1 MDVQVNLHVFP
12 SSLYFIKLSATTDSK
27 WQNKTMSKDAAKKLA
42 ERGSARSHRP
52 TGAKFVKYIGSN
64 WSTDSKSLPK
74 QSKVAPFAAIRRD
87 AVAQAFQ
94 GKIIVIDAGPELA
107 RSNDTYYRYRP
118 HSAFAHLTGWGA
130 ETVPDSVLVIDAR
143 GKKQK
148 SVLYFRET
156 AGKNTDEFFANS
168 QIGEFWVGSRPNLK
182 QVAALLG
189 IQTKSLKKL
198 ETDLSEHKKKHILT
212 LAKSTKLVEFVSE
225 LRLIK
230 DSYEIAEMKKS
241 VAASIKGFEA
251 VVKNLNSAT
260 KHPRGERIVESAF
273 FAEARAEGNDL
284 GYETIA
290 AAGEHACTLH
300 WIVNNGPVKPGEL
313 LLLDAGVE
321 VDSLYTA
328 DVTRT
333 LPINGKFSKIQ
344 KEIYLA
350 VLEAADAVFAMAK
363 PGVTYSEM
371 HKTAMKVIAQ
381 KTAEWGFYKGGYE
394 ESLKPEN
401 QWHRRWMIHGTGHHL
416 GLDVH
421 DCAQARREM
430 YHDHVLEEGMI
441 FTIEPGLYFHKDDL
455 MVPKE
460 FRGIGVRIED
470 DVLVTKTGVQNLTG
484 KLPRKPEEIEAWMAK
499 LRA

>member
-1 MDVQVNLHVFP
+1 
-12 SSLYFIKLSATTDSK
+12 
-27 WQNKTMSKDAAKKLA
+27 MSKDATEKLTA
-42 ERGSARSHRP
+42 RGASRSHRP
-52 TGAKFVKYIGSN
+52 TGSKFVKYIGSN
-64 WSTDSKSLPK
+64 WAPDTSKLPDLD
-74 QSKVAPFAAIRRD
+74 KVAPFAKARRA
-87 AVAQAFQ
+87 AVAKAFP
-94 GKIIVIDAGPELA
+94 GKVLVIPAGGEIA
-107 RSNDTYYRYRP
+107 RSNDTYYRFRP
-118 HSAFAHLTGWGA
+118 HSAFAHLTGWGSA
-130 ETVPDSVLVIDAR
+130 TVPDSVLVIDAR
-143 GKKQK
+143 GKTAK

-156 AGKNTDEFFANS
+156 AGKNTDEFFANN
-168 QIGEFWVGSRPNLK
+168 QIGEFWVGSRPGLK
-182 QVAALLG
+182 HVAALLG
-189 IQTKSLKKL
+189 LPTKSLSKFEL
-198 ETDLSEHKKKHILT
+198 DLKAIDSKQLLT
-212 LAKSTKLVEFVSE
+212 MEKSTALVEFVSE

-230 DSYEIAEMKKS
+230 DSYEIKQMQKS
-241 VAASIKGFEA
+241 IDASVLGFEA
-251 VVKNLNSAT
+251 VVKKLKAAT
-260 KHPRGERIVESAF
+260 KHPRGERIVEGAF
-273 FAEARAEGNDL
+273 FAQARAEGNDL

-290 AAGEHACTLH
+290 AAGNHACTLH
-300 WIVNNGPVKPGEL
+300 WIINNGPVKPGEL

-328 DVTRT
+328 DITRT
-333 LPINGKFSKIQ
+333 IPINGKFNKIQ

-381 KTAEWGFYKGGYE
+381 KTAAWGFYKGGYE

-430 YHDHVLEEGMI
+430 YHDKVLEPGMI

-455 MVPKE
+455 SVPKE

-470 DVLVTKTGVQNLTG
+470 DVLVTKNGVKNLSAA
-484 KLPRKPEEIEAWMAK
+484 LPRKPKEIEAWMKK
-499 LRA
+499 LRS

>member
-1 MDVQVNLHVFP
+1 
-12 SSLYFIKLSATTDSK
+12 
-27 WQNKTMSKDAAKKLA
+27 MSKDASEKLA
-42 ERGSARSHRP
+42 ARGSARSHRP
-52 TGAKFVKYIGSN
+52 SGSAFVKYIGSN
-64 WSTDSKSLPK
+64 WAADTSPPPK
-74 QSKVAPFAAIRRD
+74 QHEVAPFAAKRRA
-87 AVAQAFQ
+87 AVANAFK
-94 GKIIVIDAGPELA
+94 GKVVVIAAGAEKQ
-107 RSNDTYYRYRP
+107 RSNDDSYRFRP
-118 HSAFAHLTGWGA
+118 HSAFAHLTGWGTA
-130 ETVPDSVLVIDAR
+130 TVPDSVLVIDAR
-143 GKKQK
+143 GKTSK
-148 SVLYFRET
+148 STLYFRET

-168 QIGEFWVGSRPNLK
+168 AIGEFWVGSRPGLK
-182 QVAALLG
+182 SVSALLG
-189 IQTKSLKKL
+189 LPTKSLGKF
-198 ETDLSEHKKKHILT
+198 ETDMKLVDKKSVLT
-212 LAKSTKLVEFVSE
+212 LEKSTALVEFVSE

-230 DSYEIAEMKKS
+230 DEYEIAEMKKS
-241 VAASIKGFEA
+241 VAASIKGFES
-251 VVKNLNSAT
+251 VVKNLKAAT
-260 KHPRGERIVESAF
+260 KHPRGERIVEGAF

-290 AAGEHACTLH
+290 AAGHHACTLH
-300 WIVNNGPVKPGEL
+300 WIINDGPVKPGEL

-333 LPINGKFSKIQ
+333 LPINGKFSKLQ

-350 VLEAADAVFAMAK
+350 VLEAADAVFAIAK

-421 DCAQARREM
+421 DCAHARRSM

-455 MVPKE
+455 LVPKE

-470 DVLVTKTGVQNLTG
+470 DVLVTKTGVKNLTG
-484 KLPRKPEEIEAWMAK
+484 SLPRKPEEIEKWMAK
-499 LRA
+499 LQA